1 MYDDI
6 GMRGENME
14 KRSVKSK
21 IVSAAWQLFYEKGYN
36 GTTVDDI
43 IELSGTSKGSFYY
56 YFSTKDELL
65 NTLSMILDD
74 YYEELERELDPQ
86 MNSFSKL
93 LYLNDKA
100 HSMMEE
106 KISIDL
112 ITSLYSTQ
120 LVAQG
125 NRHLLDQNRNYYKL
139 ITKVVE
145 EGQKRGQIRSDVL
158 VSEITKYYA
167 MCERALVTDWC
178 LNKGEYSLGEYS
190 RECMP
195 MMMEHF
201 KVENTI

>member
-1 MYDDI
+1 
-6 GMRGENME
+6 ME
-14 KRSVKSK
+14 KKSVKSK
-21 IVSAAWQLFYEKGYN
+21 IVSAAWQLFREKGYN

-86 MNSFSKL
+86 MDSFSKL
-93 LYLNDKA
+93 MYLNYRA

-112 ITSLYSTQ
+112 VTSLYSTQ

-139 ITKVVE
+139 ITKVVD
-145 EGQKRGQIRSDVL
+145 EGQKRGQIRSEL
-158 VSEITKYYA
+158 SVSEITKYYA

-195 MMMEHF
+195 IMMEHF
-201 KVENTI
+201 KV

>member
-1 MYDDI
+1 
-6 GMRGENME
+6 ME

-74 YYEELERELDPQ
+74 YYEELEQELDPQ
-86 MNSFSKL
+86 MNSFAKL

-145 EGQKRGQIRSDVL
+145 EGQKRGQIRSDVS

>member
-1 MYDDI
+1 M
-6 GMRGENME
+6 
-14 KRSVKSK
+14 
-21 IVSAAWQLFYEKGYN
+21 FYEKGYN

-93 LYLNDKA
+93 MYLNYKA

-112 ITSLYSTQ
+112 VTSLYSTQ
-120 LVAQG
+120 LVAQR
-125 NRHLLDQNRNYYKL
+125 NRHLLDQNRIYYKL
-139 ITKVVE
+139 ITKIVE
-145 EGQKRGQIRSDVL
+145 EGQKRGQIRSYVS

-178 LNKGEYSLGEYS
+178 LNKGEYSLGKHS

-195 MMMEHF
+195 IMMEHF
-201 KVENTI
+201 KVQ